1 MKNFFNR
8 KTLGSDLIAGL
19 TLGIESV
26 PDGMASGLLAAVN
39 PIHGVY
45 AYMVGTFTGAFVTSS
60 VFMAVQAPSAMALIV
75 AGVPSVHG
83 DENALESLVALTILT
98 GILVALMGL
107 LKFGR
112 FLRFV
117 SNAVNVGFVT
127 GVGVLTILG
136 QLDNLTAYTAEG
148 PNRLAKT
155 WDLIVHIDQVDLQT
169 LFVGIVT
176 IMLIL
181 SLEKTRLK
189 SLGLVVAIFLASLLP
204 AIFNW
209 DSVAIVADIAEIPG
223 ALPRPVLPPI
233 SVFPPLV
240 VPAISLALVAL
251 VQGSGVSQAYANPDG
266 KYPDAD
272 RDFIGQGVANMFS
285 GLFQGIPVSGSFS
298 ATALSV
304 DSGAKTRLAL
314 ISAGITM
321 AVVLLVFGETISY
334 LAMPALA
341 GLLIVIG
348 YRIIKPDDVLVVWK
362 LGRFHWL
369 VMVITFGLTLVI
381 PLQYAVFTGVAL
393 SILAYVTRQSNTVT
407 LKKWV
412 RGKPGELPIE
422 EDAPETVPPGEATV
436 LIPYGAL
443 FYAASQAFEDCLP
456 DATDETRHAVV
467 ILSLRQRDDLGSTIF
482 NVLERY
488 NQELQAHDSLLM
500 LVEVS
505 DKSMQQFEDTGH
517 VDIFGRDYIF
527 RSTERAYE
535 STREAL
541 HQADK
546 WIAEQKEAELE
557 KSE

>member
-39 PIHGVY
+39 PIHGIY
-45 AYMVGTFTGAFVTSS
+45 GYMVGTFTGAFVTSS
-60 VFMAVQAPSAMALIV
+60 VYMAVQAPSAMALIV

-98 GILVALMGL
+98 GIFVALMGL

-117 SNAVNVGFVT
+117 SNSVMVGFVT

-136 QLDNLTAYTAEG
+136 QLDNLTAYTSEG
-148 PNRLAKT
+148 ANRLVKT
-155 WDLIVHIDQVDLQT
+155 WDLIRHMDQIDMQT

-209 DSVAIVADIAEIPG
+209 DSVAVVADIAEIPSE
-223 ALPRPVLPPI
+223 LPRPVLPPLSI
-233 SVFPPLV
+233 FPALI

-251 VQGSGVSQAYANPDG
+251 VQGSGVSKAYANPDG
-266 KYPDAD
+266 QFPDVD
-272 RDFIGQGVANMFS
+272 RDFIGQGIANIFS
-285 GLFQGIPVSGSFS
+285 GVFRGIPVSGSFS

-304 DSGAKTRLAL
+304 DSGAKTRFAL
-314 ISAGITM
+314 VFAGITM
-321 AVVLLVFGETISY
+321 AVVLLVFGDAISY

-348 YRIIKPDDVLVVWK
+348 YRIIKLDDVRVVWR
-362 LGRFHWL
+362 LGLYHET
-369 VMVITFGLTLVI
+369 VMVFTFALTLVI
-381 PLQYAVFTGVAL
+381 PLQYAVFAGGAL
-393 SILAYVTRQSNTVT
+393 SILMYVTRQSNRIKLVE
-407 LKKWV
+407 WV
-412 RGKPGELPIE
+412 RQPGDLPIE
-422 EDAPETVPPGEATV
+422 QDAPEEVPPDKATV
-436 LIPYGAL
+436 LIPYGSL
-443 FYAASQAFEDCLP
+443 FYAAAQAFEEALP
-456 DATDETRHAVV
+456 GVTEETDHAVV
-467 ILSLRQRDDLGSTIF
+467 IISLRQRDDLGSTIF
-482 NVLERY
+482 AVLERY
-488 NQELQAHDSLLM
+488 ADNLRGRNSLLM
-500 LVEVS
+500 LAEVS
-505 DKSMQQFEDTGH
+505 DKTMAQYDSTGH
-517 VDIFGRDYIF
+517 IDIFGRDNLF
-527 RSTERAYE
+527 RSTERPYE
-535 STREAL
+535 SLQEAL
-541 HQADK
+541 HQAEK
-546 WIAEQKEAELE
+546 WIAEQK
-557 KSE
+557 